1 VTVRCLLV
9 DDNDDFLEVARG
21 LLEREGVAV
30 VGVAST
36 SSEALRRF
44 RELRPDVA
52 LIDIDL
58 GPDDGFV
65 LAERIARAADVI
77 MISAYA
83 ERDFADM
90 VAASPAI
97 GFLPKSDL
105 SARAIMA
112 ALDSAG

>member
-1 VTVRCLLV
+1 MRCLLV
-9 DDNDDFLEVARG
+9 DDNDHFLEAARG

-36 SSEALRRF
+36 SSEALQRLH
-44 RELRPDVA
+44 ELRPDVA

-58 GPDDGFV
+58 GPEDGFD

-90 VAASPAI
+90 VEASPAI
-97 GFLPKSDL
+97 GFVSKSDL
-105 SARAIMA
+105 SARAILG
-112 ALDSAG
+112 ALGSAG